1 MHQMN
6 HADIGKRLQ
15 KLRVCKGERE
25 VDISTV
31 LEISP
36 AHYCRLEK
44 GKDKITVDVLQKA
57 CTYYDVAAEYI
68 LFGIKKKVGIVL
80 EKIDGCS
87 EEMIRSLLKI
97 FSCLVFVG
105 NRGTEIQNEAM
116 YRVFMGGLLEL
127 IPVDAA
133 SAIPTVLEYEK
144 NRRDVSENMMIKEL
158 GISRFIWTSIMHN
171 EPIKNM
177 EIPLTIQEQYGYSLD
192 FLINNRI
199 QDDLFLETQLLQ
211 KPLERQRE
219 IMHIFDGII
228 RMQEKNR
235 AIEQGRY
242 KLL

>member
-87 EEMIRSLLKI
+87 EETIRSL
-97 FSCLVFVG
+97 
-105 NRGTEIQNEAM
+105 
-116 YRVFMGGLLEL
+116 
-127 IPVDAA
+127 
-133 SAIPTVLEYEK
+133 
-144 NRRDVSENMMIKEL
+144 
-158 GISRFIWTSIMHN
+158 
-171 EPIKNM
+171 
-177 EIPLTIQEQYGYSLD
+177 
-192 FLINNRI
+192 
-199 QDDLFLETQLLQ
+199 
-211 KPLERQRE
+211 
-219 IMHIFDGII
+219 
-228 RMQEKNR
+228 
-235 AIEQGRY
+235 
-242 KLL
+242 